1 MKGYSLKPEIIKYDR
16 EIVCFFTAFLR
27 KKVAKNI
34 LMVKLYNV
42 EEISLWYSRNFH
54 YDVEEFFIMLIKG
67 YF

>member
-42 EEISLWYSRNFH
+42 EEI
-54 YDVEEFFIMLIKG
+54 FIMV
-67 YF
+67 